1 MGYFS
6 YNFYDLNQLKKE
18 LKKIRNYTTIT
29 QDEVTNQLA
38 TKGKKVLQS
47 QVLTQLINEQSIS
60 PQIVFENLDNW
71 LEKNSWLVSLELV
84 YLKSGQKAIK
94 MQIASLNPEFT
105 KKQQT
110 DFNFLF
116 QNKKIDIKKKKKQRN
131 GKQKVYF
138 FDILVN

>member
-1 MGYFS
+1 MQPALIKKTTAKSKKIRILKFLPKIAVVFIVIAVGYFS

-60 PQIVFENLDNW
+60 PQIV
-71 LEKNSWLVSLELV
+71 
-84 YLKSGQKAIK
+84 LKIWIIGW
-94 MQIASLNPEFT
+94 
-105 KKQQT
+105 
-110 DFNFLF
+110 
-116 QNKKIDIKKKKKQRN
+116 KKIA
-131 GKQKVYF
+131 GLF
-138 FDILVN
+138 L